1 MTCTSGFCQCY
12 VFSNRMSLIY
22 EWQVSGEWGCW
33 STETI
38 HQKETNSHKNFS
50 LIMNFY
56 SCVLSTS
63 PFKKIL
69 TWPPPPLSSQ
79 RLLNHYFFSKHSKIL
94 LSTSLKIWDKTCYV
108 KCCFSWTGSWKCVH
122 KIASEAF
129 SNKIHKRTV
138 ETIGRNWSH

>member
-1 MTCTSGFCQCY
+1 MYFRIEWVWYMNGRSQGSGVVGQLKQ
-12 VFSNRMSLIY
+12 SIRKRPTPI
-22 EWQVSGEWGCW
+22 
-33 STETI
+33 
-38 HQKETNSHKNFS
+38 KNFS

-129 SNKIHKRTV
+129 STKIYKRTV